1 MKINKSDLMR
11 ILREE
16 LTQHLTEAPVD
27 MDMPDDMNTDMEVTR
42 QDVEDEFEANTN
54 QAEMARDLEMDQE
67 PADMDNIMNEDG
79 PSFGDYFTGALT
91 MTPPSRV
98 ARDRRTAEESAKWKS
113 AGYTGRPDDAN
124 VGESPA
130 EYQVRMASD
139 EDVAQMLARVRE
151 GINIDAIVDAL
162 NEVSF
167 FPELPHKSKPE
178 QEEPEEELKEGWGDT
193 FDDMVQT
200 GLAHAYDAVT
210 PMSDINYSQ
219 RLKQDRQ
226 AANTPSTPSTSGLK
240 ATNQQNVFNRRM
252 SQVQDPYNES
262 QDSFKKT
269 RNAANVNDGQP
280 LSELEIQSG
289 MGYDAAGSGGGPSH
303 RMSRRDRRRARR
315 AVGDYTKGPIDVQ
328 SSTEDVMDAS
338 GQRATDRIRTSN
350 SAGTTDMTTVRS
362 PGQPDRTR
370 ATITNPQGTITGER
384 RPGLDFD
391 LDAEDAAGSG
401 ERDFKTGATSV
412 GGTYAESKQ
421 LQKESQ
427 DPFKRMRQLALKPYG
442 SYRYED

>member
-1 MKINKSDLMR
+1 MR

-16 LTQHLTEAPVD
+16 LTQHLAEAPVD

-113 AGYTGRPDDAN
+113 AGYTGRPDDAD

-151 GINIDAIVDAL
+151 GVNIDAIVDAL

-167 FPELPHKSKPE
+167 FPELPHKNKPQ
-178 QEEPEEELKEGWGDT
+178 QEEPEEELKEGW

-219 RLKQDRQ
+219 RLKQDKQ
-226 AANTPSTPSTSGLK
+226 AANTPSTSGLK

-269 RNAANVNDGQP
+269 RNAANVN
-280 LSELEIQSG
+280 ERSG
-289 MGYDAAGSGGGPSH
+289 L
-303 RMSRRDRRRARR
+303 DRRRARR

-442 SYRYED
+442 SYRDED